1 MCSDLVAVHRSVVPD
16 LPFSLYQD
24 PSLPPSP
31 SNPNLNCNSNSN
43 SNSKGADP
51 SPSPSLALSAGSSGR
66 GWADADPVPDPVPVP
81 VPPASS
87 ALRVL
92 RYCMETAATVAGALT
107 SLLRE
112 DDLGPVSFE
121 PSQQQQSDETQP
133 QPIEK
138 ESGAASSRIQWGFLA
153 PMAVLKLSSKT
164 KTKTD
169 RTAPARGSLI
179 LRLLPATRGQVGS

>member
-31 SNPNLNCNSNSN
+31 SNPNLNSNSN
-43 SNSKGADP
+43 SNSKGAD
-51 SPSPSLALSAGSSGR
+51 PSPSLALSAGSSGR
-66 GWADADPVPDPVPVP
+66 GWADAAPVPVP

-107 SLLRE
+107 PLLRD

-121 PSQQQQSDETQP
+121 PSQQQQQQQSDGTQPQP

-164 KTKTD
+164 KTG

>member
-31 SNPNLNCNSNSN
+31 SNPNLNSNSN

-66 GWADADPVPDPVPVP
+66 GWADADPDPDPDPVPI
-81 VPPASS
+81 PPASS

-92 RYCMETAATVAGALT
+92 RFCMETAATVAGALT

-121 PSQQQQSDETQP
+121 PSQQQQQDETQP

-153 PMAVLKLSSKT
+153 PMAVMKLSS